1 MLNNW
6 NTRMI
11 QGLYPFHEISAD
23 ILRDSWKKSAT
34 ACQYRSRCPLDEG
47 FNSDST
53 RQTRKRY
60 SEKWIITERYSGAC
74 FLDFIMRLVST
85 FSWIYNEQYT
95 LRKFKK
101 KRNFNFKNFDKLQM
115 FKILND
121 FWCTCVVVVFCFYR
135 VYSII

>member
-47 FNSDST
+47 FNSDSDT
-53 RQTRKRY
+53 TDEEALLGEMNNYRAIFWY
-60 SEKWIITERYSGAC
+60 VLLGLHNAFGEYIFMDLLWIIHFEK
-74 FLDFIMRLVST
+74 I
-85 FSWIYNEQYT
+85 I
-95 LRKFKK
+95 K
-101 KRNFNFKNFDKLQM
+101 KRNFNFKNFDNLQM

-121 FWCTCVVVVFCFYR
+121 FWCTCVVVVFCFYG